1 MKKSQLAIAK
11 SQWLIS
17 LSGLSALNVVQCL
30 LSVWSSFNHPLT
42 PLLDWTGHMGLCSS
56 IVRGYFS
63 FLPQRF
69 MFVLFILFI
78 ELNTSHG
85 NSEENLFRVLFT
97 QDKQTVKSFPQ
108 ASNWG
113 CYLQLWSLIPGQRST
128 YGQVVAVRRHP
139 IVPLHLLLPR
149 RLLQPCPNC
158 CWRRRQYWALNSNC
172 RTSLFTNTQS
182 VNTVRFLAFIT
193 LLGLDGQADNLRTL
207 SVSVWLYLR
216 CDLGE
221 LCGVLDGVEWAEE
234 LWRSSLASMLWIWSF
249 YNRNNKT
256 HCKPLTSVKM

>member
-1 MKKSQLAIAK
+1 MKKSQLAIVK

-113 CYLQLWSLIPGQRST
+113 C
-128 YGQVVAVRRHP
+128 AVT
-139 IVPLHLLLPR
+139 
-149 RLLQPCPNC
+149 C
-158 CWRRRQYWALNSNC
+158 S
-172 RTSLFTNTQS
+172 
-182 VNTVRFLAFIT
+182 
-193 LLGLDGQADNLRTL
+193 
-207 SVSVWLYLR
+207 
-216 CDLGE
+216 
-221 LCGVLDGVEWAEE
+221 CGVWSQVRGRLMDRWSRSEDTPSFHYTSSSSSPDVYSSHVQTAVGGGGNTE
-234 LWRSSLASMLWIWSF
+234 LWTRTAEPASSQ
-249 YNRNNKT
+249 T
-256 HCKPLTSVKM
+256 HKV